1 MKIFAMVAIS
11 GITGVFHSYPI
22 DTIKTNIQKHGV
34 IHRQQLNTV
43 AKLYRGIWSP
53 LLGVGFEKAIV
64 FGMYEKTQRV
74 FENPDR
80 SIPLVNAIS
89 GGVAGLSASFLVT
102 PYERI
107 KILLQNGDTIRRQT
121 FQLRSLF
128 RGLSMTFTREV
139 PGFAIYFSVYEGLKY
154 HLHTKRNTEIGQLRG
169 QSPLADA
176 YRQSPYGHLN
186 SFIYGGASGA
196 AAWIFIYPQDRIKTI
211 IQSCNADIQ
220 SNQTN
225 TVSYYWNHIRKTG
238 GFYKGFRWA
247 LYRAVLLHSGTF
259 AMMEFLSGHIAF
271 LDEFSGL

>member
-1 MKIFAMVAIS
+1 MEIFAMGAIS
-11 GITGVFHSYPI
+11 GMTGVILSHPI

-34 IHRQQLNTV
+34 INRQQLNTV

-64 FGMYEKTQRV
+64 FGMYEKTQGIFV
-74 FENPDR
+74 NPNR

-89 GGVAGLSASFLVT
+89 GAVAGISASFLVT

-107 KILLQNGDTIRRQT
+107 KILLQNGNTIGRQT
-121 FQLRSLF
+121 FQIRSLF

-139 PGFAIYFSVYEGLKY
+139 PGFAIYFTTYEWLKY
-154 HLHTKRNTEIGQLRG
+154 NFHTK
-169 QSPLADA
+169 
-176 YRQSPYGHLN
+176 YRRECGNLN
-186 SFIYGGASGA
+186 SFLYGGASGA

-238 GFYKGFRWA
+238 GFYKGFSPRSPKK
-247 LYRAVLLHSGTF
+247 RKK
-259 AMMEFLSGHIAF
+259 
-271 LDEFSGL
+271 D

>member
-1 MKIFAMVAIS
+1 MAALILYHTTRMEIFAMGAIS
-11 GITGVFHSYPI
+11 GMTGVILSHPI
-22 DTIKTNIQKHGV
+22 DTIKSNIQKHGV

-107 KILLQNGDTIRRQT
+107 KILLQNGSTLNRQT
-121 FQLRSLF
+121 FQFRSLF
-128 RGLSMTFTREV
+128 RGLSMTFIREV

-154 HLHTKRNTEIGQLRG
+154 HLHTKQRNNMGN
-169 QSPLADA
+169 
-176 YRQSPYGHLN
+176 LN

-211 IQSCNADIQ
+211 IQSCNVDIQ

-225 TVSYYWNHIRKTG
+225 TVSYYWNHLRKTG
-238 GFYKGFRWA
+238 GFYKGFSWA

-271 LDEFSGL
+271 LDEFSGF